1 MTGKDIMKAV
11 LKSFGIALL
20 VVAGIM
26 LLIVIAILVE
36 TMLANCGFNKEAS
49 CLLTLIAVLF
59 IMLFI
64 GALGIEIQSMKYN
77 KPKDKDGKR

>member
-1 MTGKDIMKAV
+1 MTGKDIIKAV
-11 LKSFGIALL
+11 LKSFGMALL
-20 VVAGIM
+20 VIIGII
-26 LLIVIAILVE
+26 LLIVITILVE
-36 TMLANCGFNKEAS
+36 TMLTNCGFNKEAS

-64 GALGIEIQSMKYN
+64 GALGVEVQSMKCN